1 VRCALLEARRGG
13 RKEILEVH
21 WRDLVDIALVA
32 VLLWGAFVWMRRT
45 RARWALLG
53 IGILGVGFLLA
64 RQLSLALT
72 TWILQGSVV
81 VFVIVLVIV
90 FQEDLR
96 RLVELIAVRGLRRR
110 ARIPTPEAT
119 DILIRSIAQL
129 AANRT
134 GALIVLPGREPLD
147 RHITGGT
154 KVDAELSEP
163 LLLSILD
170 DHSPGHDGAV
180 IVSGNRVREFGVH
193 LPLSTDHAQIG
204 YGGTRHAAALGLAE
218 RTDALCLAVSEERGV
233 TSIATDGVLR
243 GLYRPEELGIEI
255 HRFIERVSP
264 RKRPVRVQLSA
275 LLRRWPEA
283 VGALAAAALM
293 WLLVVPGSGV
303 VRAVRTVPV
312 VVENLP
318 EGFALKGVEP
328 EEVEVTVSGP
338 RRSLMLGEASAIE
351 VRVDALLVQLG
362 RRTFQVTPELVA
374 HPDGFQV
381 HEVDPKSV
389 RLSVVK
395 EGSP

>member
-1 VRCALLEARRGG
+1 VNLEF
-13 RKEILEVH
+13 H
-21 WRDLVDIALVA
+21 WRDLLDIVLVA
-32 VLLWGAFVWMRRT
+32 ALLWSAFVWLRRT

-53 IGILGVGFLLA
+53 IAILVAGFLLA
-64 RQLSLALT
+64 RQLGLALT

-110 ARIPTPEAT
+110 ARTPTPEAT
-119 DILIRSIAQL
+119 EILIRTVAQL
-129 AANRT
+129 AATRT

-147 RHITGGT
+147 RHVTGGT
-154 KVDAELSEP
+154 QVNAELSEP

-180 IVSGNRVREFGVH
+180 IVSGDRVRQFGVH
-193 LPLSTDHAQIG
+193 LPLSTDHAQVG

-233 TSIATDGVLR
+233 TSIAADGVLR

-264 RKRPVRVQLSA
+264 RRQPARARLSA

-283 VGALAAAALM
+283 IGALAAAALM

-318 EGFALKGVEP
+318 EGFALASVEP
-328 EEVEVTVSGP
+328 GEVEVTVSGP
-338 RRSLMLGEASAIE
+338 RRSLVLGEANAIE

-362 RRTFQVTPELVA
+362 RRTFQVTPDLVA
-374 HPDGFQV
+374 HPEGFQV
-381 HEVDPKSV
+381 HEVKPKRV
-389 RLSVVK
+389 RLSVVR
-395 EGSP
+395 EDAG

>member
-1 VRCALLEARRGG
+1 MDIVLVGALL
-13 RKEILEVH
+13 
-21 WRDLVDIALVA
+21 WS
-32 VLLWGAFVWMRRT
+32 AFVWMRRT

-53 IGILGVGFLLA
+53 IAILGAGFLLA
-64 RQLSLALT
+64 RQLGLALT
-72 TWILQGSVV
+72 TWVLQGSVV

-96 RLVELIAVRGLRRR
+96 RLVELIAVRGLFRR
-110 ARIPTPEAT
+110 ARTPTPEAT
-119 DILIRSIAQL
+119 DTLVRCIAQL
-129 AANRT
+129 ATTRT

-147 RHITGGT
+147 RHVSAGT
-154 KVDAELSEP
+154 QLDAELSEP
-163 LLLSILD
+163 LLLSIFD

-180 IVSGNRVREFGVH
+180 IVAGNRVHRFGVH
-193 LPLSTDHAQIG
+193 LPLSTDHAQVG

-233 TSIATDGVLR
+233 ISIATEGVLR

-255 HRFIERVSP
+255 HRFVERVSP
-264 RKRPVRVQLSA
+264 RKRPARIRLTA

-283 VGALAAAALM
+283 LGALAAAALL
-293 WLLVVPGSGV
+293 WLLVIPGSGV

-318 EGFALKGVEP
+318 EGFALASVEP
-328 EEVEVTVSGP
+328 GEVEVTVSGP
-338 RRSLMLGEASAIE
+338 RRSLVLGEANAIE

-362 RRTFQVTPELVA
+362 RRTFQVTPDLVA
-374 HPDGFQV
+374 HPEGFQV
-381 HEVDPKSV
+381 HEVKPKRV

-395 EGSP
+395 EDAG

>member
-1 VRCALLEARRGG
+1 
-13 RKEILEVH
+13 
-21 WRDLVDIALVA
+21 
-32 VLLWGAFVWMRRT
+32 
-45 RARWALLG
+45 
-53 IGILGVGFLLA
+53 
-64 RQLSLALT
+64 
-72 TWILQGSVV
+72 V

-110 ARIPTPEAT
+110 SRTPTPEAT
-119 DILIRSIAQL
+119 EILIRTVAQL
-129 AANRT
+129 AATRT

-147 RHITGGT
+147 RHVTGGT
-154 KVDAELSEP
+154 QVDAELSEP

-180 IVSGNRVREFGVH
+180 IVSGDRVRQFGVH

-233 TSIATDGVLR
+233 TSIAADGVLR

-264 RKRPVRVQLSA
+264 RSRPARARLFA

-283 VGALAAAALM
+283 VGALAAAGLM

-318 EGFALKGVEP
+318 AGFALAGVEP
-328 EEVEVTVSGP
+328 GEVEVTVSGP
-338 RRSLMLGEASAIE
+338 RRSLVLGEANAIE

-362 RRTFQVTPELVA
+362 RRTFQVTPDLVA
-374 HPDGFQV
+374 HPEGFQV
-381 HEVDPKSV
+381 HEVKPGRV
-389 RLSVVK
+389 RLSVVR
-395 EGSP
+395 EDAG